1 MNVIFVIVLRFSVDL
16 YHEEPDAIVGADG
29 NPTTKVAVAAVDDD
43 SAVTTLGIFAS

>member
-1 MNVIFVIVLRFSVDL
+1 MVVRFLVDL
-16 YHEEPDAIVGADG
+16 YHEDPAAIVGAVG